1 MLLLL
6 LACQSASPSPVPD
19 EKSPG
24 PPSIVAASYACNSL
38 TARWTFLVDTDAWT
52 GNGQVVLSD
61 DGNYIEVH
69 PLRSLEAAADGS
81 SDRLTL
87 ELGVVADWRD
97 VSPGSSTA
105 FNCNEPGLAG
115 LIRIFATDGQTP
127 TDCRI
132 FGEDRWASWNFN
144 YSCTTPL
151 EEDSGTE

>member
-6 LACQSASPSPVPD
+6 FACQSAAPSSVPD
-19 EKSPG
+19 DTSPA
-24 PPSIVAASYACNSL
+24 PPSIVAASYTCDSL
-38 TARWTFLVDTDAWT
+38 TARWSFLVDADAWT

-61 DGNYIEVH
+61 DGDYIEVH
-69 PLRSLEAAADGS
+69 ALRSIEAAADGS
-81 SDRLTL
+81 SDRLAV
-87 ELGVVADWRD
+87 ELAVVADWRD
-97 VSPGSSTA
+97 VNPGGTTV

-132 FGEDRWASWNFN
+132 FGEDRWGSWNFN

>member
-1 MLLLL
+1 MLLLV
-6 LACQSASPSPVPD
+6 LACQSTSPSTSPD
-19 EKSPG
+19 EKDLG
-24 PPSIVAASYACNSL
+24 PPSIVAASYSCDSPS
-38 TARWTFLVDTDAWT
+38 ARWSFLVDTDAWT

-61 DGNYIEVH
+61 DGDYIEVH

-87 ELGVVADWRD
+87 ALGVVADWRD
-97 VSPGSSTA
+97 VSLGSTTA
-105 FNCNEPGLAG
+105 FNCSEPGLAG

-151 EEDSGTE
+151 EKDSGAE

>member
-6 LACQSASPSPVPD
+6 LACPSTPSSFPD

-24 PPSIVAASYACNSL
+24 PPSIVTAGYRCDSL
-38 TARWTFLVDTDAWT
+38 TARWNFLVDTDAWT

-61 DGNYIEVH
+61 DGDYIEVH
-69 PLRSLEAAADGS
+69 PLRSIEAAADGS
-81 SDRLTL
+81 SDRLELTL
-87 ELGVVADWRD
+87 TVVADWRD
-97 VSPGSSTA
+97 VNPGSTTA
-105 FNCNEPGLAG
+105 FNCQEPGLAG
-115 LIRIFATDGQTP
+115 LIRVFATDGQTP

-132 FGEDRWASWNFN
+132 FGEDRWSSWNFN